1 MVNGFIDKV
10 RTNGGALRAYAAAL
24 SGAGGRLVI
33 SLFYFVALA
42 NTLSVADFG
51 LFATASATGIMLSR
65 IVGFGFTSPLYRMA
79 AVKPQLIGVFG
90 AGYLFF
96 AALSTPVLLAAAW
109 AAHSVFFDADLL
121 LCTFLVIVLTEAF
134 LWRSLEVIA
143 IANNG
148 LNRFGL
154 ASTLVIIGSGLRAAA
169 AVLFAFSVSKS
180 VDVWAWWYCAANFAA
195 LAVGAVFFMPKARLR
210 LKLPLYRR
218 HFADSISVSAA
229 EILFYVQSELDKLL
243 VLGLGGAHTSGV
255 YAIIMRLVDLPAI
268 PIRTFNMML
277 VQKLMRSG
285 DLLNSVKR
293 RIGLEIG
300 VFTTSTLGIAS
311 LAFFLKYFP
320 NALGVSVA
328 TVTGLL
334 FSVLLV
340 PGFRNL
346 VEYQAELLYA
356 RRKTVLR
363 MINLALLAG
372 CKALLLTL
380 IFLKAP
386 TGTDWLPDLNWA
398 YGAIWLPSL
407 LLTYSALRHKQKHQ
421 ATAEDTSPRT

>member
-1 MVNGFIDKV
+1 MVGRIFGRLKSNAGV
-10 RTNGGALRAYAAAL
+10 LQAYGAAL
-24 SGAGGRLVI
+24 SGAGGRLVL

-51 LFATASATGIMLSR
+51 LFATASATGITLSR
-65 IVGFGFTSPLYRMA
+65 IVGFGFTSPLYRVA
-79 AVKPQLIGVFG
+79 AVKPQLIGVYG

-96 AALSTPVLLAAAW
+96 AALSAPVLLAAAW
-109 AAHSVFFDADLL
+109 AAHFIFFGNSLNL
-121 LCTFLVIVLTEAF
+121 QTFFVIILTEAF
-134 LWRSLEVIA
+134 LWRSLEVVA

-148 LNRFGL
+148 LNRFGR
-154 ASTLVIIGSGLRAAA
+154 ASSLVIAGSALRAIAA
-169 AVLFAFSVSKS
+169 LLFAFSAVKTIDS
-180 VDVWAWWYCAANFAA
+180 WALWYMTANILA
-195 LAVGAVFFMPKARLR
+195 LAAAATFFMPKARLR

-218 HFADSISVSAA
+218 HLTDSLSVSAA

-243 VLGLGGAHTSGV
+243 VLALGGAYTAGI
-255 YAIIMRLVDLPAI
+255 YAIIMRLVDLTAI

-293 RIGLEIG
+293 RIGLELG
-300 VFTTSTLGIAS
+300 VFITSTIGIAA
-311 LAFFLKYFP
+311 LALFLRVFP
-320 NALGVSVA
+320 DALGASVA

-346 VEYQAELLYA
+346 VEYHAELLYA
-356 RRKTVLR
+356 RRQTVLR

-372 CKALLLTL
+372 CKALLLTV
-380 IFLKAP
+380 IFLNAP
-386 TGTDWLPDLNWA
+386 NGKDWLADLNWA
-398 YGAIWLPSL
+398 YSTIWLASL
-407 LLTYSALRHKQKHQ
+407 LLTYAALRRKQ
-421 ATAEDTSPRT
+421 

>member
-1 MVNGFIDKV
+1 MVNGIFNRLKG
-10 RTNGGALRAYAAAL
+10 NAGALRAYAAAL

-79 AVKPQLIGVFG
+79 AIKPQLIGVYG

-96 AALSTPVLLAAAW
+96 AALSTPVLLLAAW
-109 AAHSVFFDADLL
+109 GAHFIFFGADMRFG
-121 LCTFLVIVLTEAF
+121 TFLLIVMTEAF

-148 LNRFGL
+148 LNRFGR
-154 ASTLVIIGSGLRAAA
+154 ASVLVIAGSAMRALA
-169 AVLFAFSVSKS
+169 AVLFAFSTTKT
-180 VDVWAWWYCAANFAA
+180 VDVWAWWYCIANLAA
-195 LAVGAVFFMPKARLR
+195 LAVAAVFFVPKARFRLR
-210 LKLPLYRR
+210 FALYRR
-218 HFADSISVSAA
+218 HLTDSLSVSAA

-243 VLGLGGAHTSGV
+243 VLALGGPQTAGV
-255 YAIIMRLVDLPAI
+255 YAIIMRLVDLTAI

-285 DLLNSVKR
+285 DLLNSLKR
-293 RIGLEIG
+293 RICLELG
-300 VFTTSTLGIAS
+300 VFITSTLGIAA
-311 LAFFLKYFP
+311 LAIFLKVFP
-320 NALGVSVA
+320 NALGASVA

-334 FSVLLV
+334 FAVLLV

-346 VEYQAELLYA
+346 VEYHAELLYA
-356 RRKTVLR
+356 RRQTVLR

-372 CKALLLTL
+372 CKALLLTV

-386 TGTDWLPDLNWA
+386 NGTDWLADLNWA
-398 YGAIWLPSL
+398 YAAIWFASL
-407 LLTYSALRHKQKHQ
+407 LLTYAALRRKQ
-421 ATAEDTSPRT
+421 